1 LSEKSPHDM
10 PAILRWAQ
18 RHPLVGYLLIT
29 FSFSWGLWLFPLW
42 VNLRN
47 AVTFRHLVSIGA
59 FGPALGGLVMAM
71 LLNRKPEKPR
81 SIEPFFLAFL
91 AVGALYFICLP
102 YASALPLSAS
112 FSGWLARGFLFLA
125 AAGVIM
131 AFFASGKAKRSA
143 KQTTDSRSHDW
154 RWYAV
159 AILAYPFLLA
169 SGLLLSAALG
179 QTLEVTLPAREWP
192 LLLWRILASFTYIFL
207 FGGPLGEEPGW
218 RGFALPRLQ
227 QRFSPLSASLLIG
240 VIWGVWHIPMHLN
253 GFYPSAG
260 PQNLP
265 LELGVRLL
273 TTTLVSFLYT
283 WIYNQTSGNLL
294 VCTLLHASF
303 NTASAWMDSTPI
315 SIAFL
320 AGLVLVL
327 VITGKMWRKI
337 GQQERIT

>member
-1 LSEKSPHDM
+1 MSEKSPH
-10 PAILRWAQ
+10 AVLVILRWVQ
-18 RHPLVGYLLIT
+18 HHPLTGFLLIT
-29 FSFSWGLWLFPLW
+29 FGFSWGLWLFPLW
-42 VNLRN
+42 INLRDP
-47 AVTFRHLVSIGA
+47 VTFRHLISIGA
-59 FGPALGGLVMAM
+59 FGPSLGGLVMGM
-71 LLNRKPEKPR
+71 VLKQKFEKPH
-81 SIEPFFLAFL
+81 SAEPFLLAFL

-102 YASALPLSAS
+102 YASALPMSAS
-112 FSGWLARGFLFLA
+112 FSGWLARVFLILA
-125 AAGVIM
+125 AAGVIL
-131 AFFASGKAKRSA
+131 AFFAPGQARRFA
-143 KQTTDSRSHDW
+143 QQPPDSQPRHLH
-154 RWYAV
+154 WYAV

-179 QTLEVTLPAREWP
+179 QTLEVSLPAREWP
-192 LLLWRILASFTYIFL
+192 LLLWRILTSFTYIFL
-207 FGGPLGEEPGW
+207 FGGPLSEEPGW
-218 RGFALPRLQ
+218 RGFALPHLQ

-265 LELGVRLL
+265 LELGIRLL

-327 VITGKMWRKI
+327 VIAGRMWRKI
-337 GQQERIT
+337 SQQERSQ

>member
-1 LSEKSPHDM
+1 MSEKCPHAVS
-10 PAILRWAQ
+10 AILRWAQ
-18 RHPLVGYLLIT
+18 HHPLAGYLGVT

-42 VNLRN
+42 VHLRDP
-47 AVTFRHLVSIGA
+47 VTFRHLVSIGA

-71 LLNRKPEKPR
+71 ILNQRFEKPH
-81 SIEPFFLAFL
+81 SIEPFLLAFL

-125 AAGVIM
+125 AAGVIL
-131 AFFASGKAKRSA
+131 AFFTSGKARRSPQ
-143 KQTTDSRSHDW
+143 QTPASHLHHL
-154 RWYAV
+154 RWYAI

-179 QTLEVTLPAREWP
+179 QTLEVTLPAQEWP
-192 LLLWRILASFTYIFL
+192 LFLWRILTSFTYIFL

-218 RGFALPRLQ
+218 RGFALPHLQ

-240 VIWGVWHIPMHLN
+240 IIWGVWHIPMHLN

-260 PQNLP
+260 LQNLP

-273 TTTLVSFLYT
+273 STTLVSFLYT

-320 AGLVLVL
+320 AGLVFVL
-327 VITGKMWRKI
+327 VITGRMWRKI
-337 GQQERIT
+337 GPQEMNR